1 MCLPRVVVPP
11 PHSTP
16 VTGRC
21 HLHKQVWREKL
32 KLSAWHIKALQAM
45 PIEWMSLPETNLPFD
60 SATRYPV
67 DSKERLACSKTLEHY
82 IKIGSVEELPPETSD
97 GLWSTFFPVPKKGT
111 DKMRGCVDLR
121 KPSRCIQ
128 YEHFKMEG
136 LHTVQQLICRND

>member
-1 MCLPRVVVPP
+1 MCLARVVVPP

-45 PIEWMSLPETNLPFD
+45 PIEWISPPETNLPFD

-67 DSKERLACSKTLEHY
+67 GSKERLACSATLEHY

-111 DKMRGCVDLR
+111 GEMQGCIDLR
-121 KPSRCIQ
+121 
-128 YEHFKMEG
+128 
-136 LHTVQQLICRND
+136 

>member
-21 HLHKQVWREKL
+21 HLTNQVWREKL
-32 KLSAWHIKALQAM
+32 KLSAWHVKALQAM
-45 PIEWMSLPETNLPFD
+45 PIDWISPPETNLLFD

-67 DSKERLACSKTLEHY
+67 GSKERLACSATLEHY

-97 GLWSTFFPVPKKGT
+97 GL
-111 DKMRGCVDLR
+111 
-121 KPSRCIQ
+121 
-128 YEHFKMEG
+128 
-136 LHTVQQLICRND
+136 

>member
-45 PIEWMSLPETNLPFD
+45 PIEWISLPENNSPFD

-97 GLWSTFFPVPKKGT
+97 GL
-111 DKMRGCVDLR
+111 
-121 KPSRCIQ
+121 
-128 YEHFKMEG
+128 
-136 LHTVQQLICRND
+136 